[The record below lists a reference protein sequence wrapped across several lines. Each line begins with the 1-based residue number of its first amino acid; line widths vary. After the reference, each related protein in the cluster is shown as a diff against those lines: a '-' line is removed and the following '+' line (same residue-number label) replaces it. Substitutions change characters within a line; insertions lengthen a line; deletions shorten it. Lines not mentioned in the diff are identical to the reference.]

1 MPHTAPTTRRAALV
15 VLAILMAVLA
25 RPVLAAAQ
33 DATPSS
39 PTPTVEVDAD
49 SPVGQII
56 PKPNSGAA
64 PEEPGDR
71 GGYLQVGLLYLM
83 LAVIALGAL
92 HLWRQS
98 KKLRATRAE

>member
-1 MPHTAPTTRRAALV
+1 MQNAEIEWNTPYHRAF
-15 VLAILMAVLA
+15 
-25 RPVLAAAQ
+25 
-33 DATPSS
+33 
-39 PTPTVEVDAD
+39 
-49 SPVGQII
+49 
-56 PKPNSGAA
+56 PKPNSGTA